1 MDHRQCPWR
10 RTPKIAIRIVGMGVD
25 STVALPQGSPS
36 VVRVDADKPAPFA
49 REPIDLSR
57 AGRDFEPW

>member
-1 MDHRQCPWR
+1 
-10 RTPKIAIRIVGMGVD
+10 MGVD